1 MRADRLISM
10 VMLLQSHEMMTA
22 EELSVELE
30 VSPRTIYRDV
40 EALNMAG
47 VPIYTDRGPGGGI
60 ALIDSYRTTL
70 TGMNEDEARALF
82 MMSIPQSLVDLGVG
96 QNLKSALYKL
106 AAALPQD
113 QIAQAAQTKQRIFLD
128 SSPWKTTT
136 EPVIHLETLQEALWR
151 DNVLRVVF
159 RGYFDSQIEIEVAP
173 LGLVAKMNT
182 WYLLGKMDG
191 YIKVIKVKDILEV
204 GITEKTFYR
213 DENFN
218 LELSWKAWCKTYQD
232 HQPGYP
238 VRAKIIPELTDK
250 ISRYLGEEVKYEI
263 IKKGIEPTGE
273 WVEVNLTFENFF
285 AAREILLSLGRAIEV
300 LEPQALRCSVIDYAS
315 QIIEFYRG
323 R

>member
-10 VMLLQSHEMMTA
+10 VMLLQSREMMTA

-30 VSPRTIYRDV
+30 VSTRTIYRDV
-40 EALNMAG
+40 EALNLAG

-151 DNVLRVVF
+151 DKVLRVVF

-182 WYLLGKMDG
+182 WYLMGKMDG
-191 YIKVIKVKDILEV
+191 YIKVIKVKDIIEV
-204 GITEKTFYR
+204 VITEKSFTR
-213 DENFN
+213 DGNFN
-218 LELSWKAWCKTYQD
+218 LENAWKVWCKTYQD
-232 HQPGYP
+232 HRPSYL

-250 ISRYLGEEVKYEI
+250 LSRYLGEEVKYDI
-263 IKKGIEPTGE
+263 IKKGIDPTGE
-273 WVEVNLTFENFF
+273 WAEVNLTFDNFF
-285 AAREILLSLGRAIEV
+285 TARETLLSLGRAIEV
-300 LEPQALRCSVIDYAS
+300 LEPQALRCSVIDYAR
-315 QIIEFYRG
+315 QIVDLYRE
-323 R
+323 